1 MEKNGKAKSDSHN
14 ISRRGVNQF
23 KLIVDENDDTIFR
36 TLSDTDY
43 GIDGIIEFFQNEN
56 PTGKIC
62 YVQIKTTSK
71 KIEKLKTKNG
81 VSCPGIS
88 ESNTYYCKQNIIP
101 VILIYNSLEDKG
113 SFYYLRL
120 NSNIFP
126 NSTIYISSDN
136 YSRNILPIIDIIEK
150 HYSKFKWFKIKGYY
164 FCVN

>member
-1 MEKNGKAKSDSHN
+1 MEDLYGKNGKAKSDSHN

-88 ESNTYYCKQNIIP
+88 ESNTYYCKQDIIP

-120 NSNIFP
+120 NSDILP
-126 NSTIYISSDN
+126 NSTIYIPSDN

-150 HYSKFKWFKIKGYY
+150 HYSKFK
-164 FCVN
+164 

>member
-1 MEKNGKAKSDSHN
+1 MENKGKVKSDSHD

-23 KLIVDENDDTIFR
+23 RLIVDDNDDTIFR

-43 GIDGIIEFFQNEN
+43 GIDGIIEFFQDGY

-88 ESNTYYCKQNIIP
+88 ESKAYYCKQDIIP

-120 NSNIFP
+120 NENTLP
-126 NSTIYISSDN
+126 NSTIYIPSDN
-136 YSRNILPIIDIIEK
+136 YSRNILSIIDIIEK
-150 HYSKFKWFKIKGYY
+150 HYRKFKWLKIKIIISM
-164 FCVN
+164 